1 MDILIIT
8 LFVGFAHYTLT
19 QKWNVPHLSCFWCF
33 SFWVCLGYFIGLDL
47 SWMSLP
53 ISIIKAGACTYL
65 GSLINLW
72 RSNY

>member
-1 MDILIIT
+1 MDLLIIT

-19 QKWNVPHLSCFWCF
+19 EKWKVPHLGCFWCF
-33 SFWVCLGYFIGLDL
+33 SFWV
-47 SWMSLP
+47 SLIWFSTQLNQWQEIP
-53 ISIIKAGACTYL
+53 LAIVKAGAATYL